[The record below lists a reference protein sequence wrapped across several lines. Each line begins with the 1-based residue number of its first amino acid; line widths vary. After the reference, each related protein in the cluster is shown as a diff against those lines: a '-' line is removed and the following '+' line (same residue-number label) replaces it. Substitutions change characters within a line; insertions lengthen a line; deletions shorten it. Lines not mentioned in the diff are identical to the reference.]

1 MLLEVL
7 QEYRITTTIILST
20 DLCLE
25 VEGNLVVG
33 AKVIVN
39 QNALTADEEETDGGG
54 NVMSGDDQLA
64 DEQGIQDDVKC
75 SSKLL
80 VTRLIILVNKKQSH

>member
-1 MLLEVL
+1 M
-7 QEYRITTTIILST
+7 ST

-25 VEGNLVVG
+25 VEGNLIVG

-39 QNALTADEEETDGGG
+39 QNALTADEEETNGGG
-54 NVMSGDDQLA
+54 NLMGGDDQLT

-75 SSKLL
+75 SSKLS
-80 VTRLIILVNKKQSH
+80 VTCLIM

>member
-1 MLLEVL
+1 M
-7 QEYRITTTIILST
+7 ST

-54 NVMSGDDQLA
+54 NVIGGDDQLA
-64 DEQGIQDDVKC
+64 GEQGIQDDVKS

-80 VTRLIILVNKKQSH
+80 VTRLVMCKVNKKQSH